1 MLTWMTYA
9 AVVAGFLAVGGLA
22 LERICDAA
30 GWPRRFAWLAALTLT
45 VFVPL
50 SATPPNP
57 ADRVETRA
65 TADVTGASETVPV
78 AATSPRSKDARESN
92 PARVDRSAFL
102 VWSIASLLAFTILC
116 AVLIAS
122 ARARRR
128 WERRRVG
135 SDQVYVSHGF
145 GPALVGLLRPAVVV
159 PRWILG
165 LDPADQAAIVKH
177 EREHARARD
186 HLALLF
192 CGLVA
197 AAFPWSPAVWW
208 MCARLRRAVE
218 IDCDR
223 RVIASGVPAAE
234 YGSLLLGIGAG
245 RPGRSLFALALA
257 DSGSLLERR
266 LKAMSKER
274 ETVRL
279 PGTIVLCAVAMAT
292 ALAAC
297 ELSPPTA
304 IAPAVEEVLGARAD
318 VSDRE
323 ASGTGRPGETSLG
336 WRSFVTQDGRIRIR
350 GANRTPSLSLDTT
363 LVAAN
368 PLVLLDG
375 RVVQGGVGSL
385 LTIVD
390 TLDFEYVE
398 AVGIPAIAVA
408 QYGYGAVG
416 GAVIIGTKG
425 SRWRSLVGR
434 FLPPVRFTRQS
445 EEPASRKEAAV
456 RQVVAAR
463 EEVAAA
469 RDTDAARAETF
480 REDDARVLVKGI
492 NEDSPSLSLDAAT
505 AARNPL
511 ALLDGKVIQG
521 GLSSLLTMVD
531 TLEFELV
538 GLYGTPSRVVIRTK
552 QEVD

>member
-57 ADRVETRA
+57 PERVETSA
-65 TADVTGASETVPV
+65 TANATVASETVPV
-78 AATSPRSKDARESN
+78 AATSPRSQGTGESN
-92 PARVDRSAFL
+92 PARSDRSAFL
-102 VWSIASLLAFTILC
+102 VWSITSLLAFTILC

-135 SDQVYVSHGF
+135 TDRVYVSRGF

-165 LDPADQAAIVKH
+165 LDPADQATIVKH
-177 EREHARARD
+177 EREHARAGD

-192 CGLVA
+192 SGLVA

-223 RVIASGVPAAE
+223 RVIASGIPAVA

-266 LKAMSKER
+266 LKAMSKGR
-274 ETVRL
+274 ENIRV
-279 PGTIVLCAVAMAT
+279 PGAILLCAMALAT
-292 ALAAC
+292 VVAAC
-297 ELSPPTA
+297 EVPPPTA
-304 IAPAVEEVLGARAD
+304 IGPAVEEVFGARAGASEGGNTGRAGAGGD
-318 VSDRE
+318 HGRRE
-323 ASGTGRPGETSLG
+323 AIRVAERPHH
-336 WRSFVTQDGRIRIR
+336 R
-350 GANRTPSLSLDTT
+350 P
-363 LVAAN
+363 
-368 PLVLLDG
+368 
-375 RVVQGGVGSL
+375 
-385 LTIVD
+385 
-390 TLDFEYVE
+390 
-398 AVGIPAIAVA
+398 
-408 QYGYGAVG
+408 
-416 GAVIIGTKG
+416 
-425 SRWRSLVGR
+425 
-434 FLPPVRFTRQS
+434 
-445 EEPASRKEAAV
+445 
-456 RQVVAAR
+456 
-463 EEVAAA
+463 
-469 RDTDAARAETF
+469 
-480 REDDARVLVKGI
+480 
-492 NEDSPSLSLDAAT
+492 
-505 AARNPL
+505 
-511 ALLDGKVIQG
+511 
-521 GLSSLLTMVD
+521 
-531 TLEFELV
+531 
-538 GLYGTPSRVVIRTK
+538 
-552 QEVD
+552 